1 MADPDLQI
9 RWGGGGGGHPDPE
22 INVGTRPPIKF
33 FPALRA
39 SFFSKTRGAGA
50 PGPSPGSATDSCMP
64 WISTQHESRDRNLAQ
79 HNSGNC
85 LTVAVVLDTDYCQN
99 CAGTILEQCCALAYT
114 NDSRLAK
121 CFVDSLTDYGS

>member
-9 RWGGGGGGHPDPE
+9 RGGGHPDPE
-22 INVGTRPPIKF
+22 IKGGTRSPQKF

-39 SFFSKTRGAGA
+39 SFFSKIRGGAGP

-64 WISTQHESRDRNLAQ
+64 WISTQHESRDRNLTQ

-99 CAGTILEQCCALAYT
+99 CAG
-114 NDSRLAK
+114 
-121 CFVDSLTDYGS
+121 